1 MTRTPPP
8 ADWIVYVVVLG
19 TVAAIM
25 LGKYLIGK
33 GADSLDNTKSTGLK
47 KSEII
52 AQYEDE
58 LTKLLIKY
66 ENNKDEKLQQK
77 KIYLQK
83 CSSEL
88 SRNIFFTPEE
98 SKDIIQKLASL

>member
-25 LGKYLIGK
+25 LGKYLIGR
-33 GADSLDNTKSTGLK
+33 GADSIENTKSSGLK

-52 AQYEDE
+52 AQYEDDLKQL
-58 LTKLLIKY
+58 LTKY
-66 ENNKDEKLQQK
+66 ENDKTKKMEQK
-77 KIYLQK
+77 KAYLQK

-98 SKDIIQKLASL
+98 SKEIIQKLALI